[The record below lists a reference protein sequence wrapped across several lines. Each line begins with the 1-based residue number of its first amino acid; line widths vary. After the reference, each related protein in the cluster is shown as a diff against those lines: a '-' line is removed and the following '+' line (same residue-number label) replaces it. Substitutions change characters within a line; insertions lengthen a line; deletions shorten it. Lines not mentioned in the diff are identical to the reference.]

1 MAPKLETI
9 RYIYMKI
16 AADLTMWGLLR
27 LAPIK
32 VMYMYSTDHVEVK
45 LSYTRTREA
54 RVLQSKLRGGIEHQS
69 KHLLSILMTAVAR
82 LK

>member
-1 MAPKLETI
+1 
-9 RYIYMKI
+9 
-16 AADLTMWGLLR
+16 MWGLLR

-54 RVLQSKLRGGIEHQS
+54 RVLQSKLRGGSTDPNAYYQF
-69 KHLLSILMTAVAR
+69 
-82 LK
+82 